1 MEKLLINLRNIRDG
15 FNWVRS
21 EGNQVF
27 ASTGERF
34 SLSFEIEETSER
46 RNIVQVQA
54 CMITNDIV
62 VWRWGCENED
72 DTHAV
77 LGMYRS
83 IKSKAQINEI
93 NERAKLGEELLRK
106 INIGAF

>member
-15 FNWVRS
+15 FNWVRA

-27 ASTGERF
+27 ASTGEIF
-34 SLSFEIEETSER
+34 SLSFYITETPER

-54 CMITNDIV
+54 CMITNDMA

-83 IKSKAQINEI
+83 IESKARANELLHKSNVSSALLKKINE
-93 NERAKLGEELLRK
+93 K
-106 INIGAF
+106 